1 MGKGNYQS
9 LDELLHSRIR
19 LAAVSILVNVKEI
32 DFPSLRNQVGATDG
46 NMNAHLKKLELAGYI
61 SVNKHFEG
69 RKPVTSYKLTAEGL
83 EGFKNY
89 VRTLEGFIR
98 PDDRGEKEEICD

>member
-19 LAAVSILVNVKEI
+19 LAIVSILVSVTEL
-32 DFPSLRNQVGATDG
+32 DFPSLRDQVGATDG

-61 SVNKHFEG
+61 SVRKRFEG
-69 RKPVTSYKLTAEGL
+69 RKPVTSYSLTVEGL
-83 EGFKNY
+83 ESFKSY

-98 PDDRGEKEEICD
+98 PDDGEKS